1 MAKLKTSALPR
12 LYVPSLYIPLMLV
25 PYLDLSYLGFAY
37 LDILCPNVLRG
48 DIAHEGPLYFLSN
61 LTSFYDPTSSRPL
74 ACEEVP
80 TTT

>member
-1 MAKLKTSALPR
+1 MAKLKTSAVPR
-12 LYVPSLYIPLMLV
+12 LYVPSLYVPLMLV

-37 LDILCPNVLRG
+37 LDILCPNVPRG
-48 DIAHEGPLYFLSN
+48 DITHEEPLDYLSN
-61 LTSFYDPTSSRPL
+61 ITSFDDPTSSRPL